1 MGGLVGIGEAG
12 GAGGGADAGL
22 IEEQEQRFRFD
33 AGEGEVGGVGQ
44 ALRRVAIALG
54 GGKAD
59 EEFAFEVVAERL
71 HGGGVGG
78 EFGAG
83 EFGGAAEADDA
94 GDVLGAA
101 AAVALLVF
109 AVEVRREGRAFADE
123 EGADAFRA
131 AEFVGAE
138 REVVDGER
146 LEVERKL
153 ADGLHGIAVKAHA
166 AARAEGGDVG
176 DGEEDAGLVVGRHER
191 DDGGV
196 GREGGVERGGIE
208 EAVAVGGQAGDA
220 GAVFFEEDRVIE
232 HGGMLDGGGDDM
244 ALGGIGEEGGEEG
257 GVVALGGAAGEDD
270 LAGGGAEQGG
280 DVAAGSFD
288 DALQRG
294 AEGVPA
300 ARIAQRSVRNGRM
313 VSNTSGRSGVV
324 AL

>member
-1 MGGLVGIGEAG
+1 M
-12 GAGGGADAGL
+12 
-22 IEEQEQRFRFD
+22 
-33 AGEGEVGGVGQ
+33 
-44 ALRRVAIALG
+44 
-54 GGKAD
+54 
-59 EEFAFEVVAERL
+59 
-71 HGGGVGG
+71 
-78 EFGAG
+78 
-83 EFGGAAEADDA
+83 
-94 GDVLGAA
+94 
-101 AAVALLVF
+101 
-109 AVEVRREGRAFADE
+109 
-123 EGADAFRA
+123 
-131 AEFVGAE
+131 GAE

-232 HGGMLDGGGDDM
+232 HGGVLDGGGDDM
-244 ALGGIGEEGGEEG
+244 ALGGIGGEGGEEG

-270 LAGGGAEQGG
+270 LAGGGAELGG
-280 DVAAGSFD
+280 DVAAGFLD
-288 DALQRG
+288 HTFQRG
-294 AEGVPA
+294 AEGVAA